1 MCGCGVAL
9 VSVVLRAEH
18 RRVTA
23 LSEQLK
29 RYECPAVSVCRRLY
43 VPLGH
48 KERGGGIDA
57 ENGGQATGAFAADV
71 SSPVTGSGSVVPEQ
85 ELSDIVSGAGRL
97 GSSVGQVDLVRFV
110 APLAPLVVVFAEHLV
125 GGRERVPAAPAE

>member
-1 MCGCGVAL
+1 MCGCGFAL

-29 RYECPAVSVCRRLY
+29 RHGCAAVSVYRRLY

-57 ENGGQATGAFAADV
+57 ENGGQATGAFTADV
-71 SSPVTGSGSVVPEQ
+71 SSPVTGSGSVVLEQ
-85 ELSDIVSGAGRL
+85 ELSNVVSGAGRL
-97 GSSVGQVDLVRFV
+97 GPSVGQVDLVRFV
-110 APLAPLVVVFAEHLV
+110 AALAPLVVVLAEHLV
-125 GGRERVPAAPAE
+125 DSRERVPATSAE